1 MMTIVFFV
9 LLIIIMMIITTLLI
23 IIMIPPGVDFREQR
37 RRGRLHLHGN
47 QQVNFNN

>member
-9 LLIIIMMIITTLLI
+9 LLIIIMIIALLI
-23 IIMIPPGVDFREQR
+23 IIMILPGVDFCEQR

>member
-1 MMTIVFFV
+1 MMTIIFFA
-9 LLIIIMMIITTLLI
+9 LLIIMMIIITI
-23 IIMIPPGVDFREQR
+23 IIIMMIPPGVDFREQR

>member
-1 MMTIVFFV
+1 MMTIIFFA
-9 LLIIIMMIITTLLI
+9 LLIILMIIITI
-23 IIMIPPGVDFREQR
+23 IIIMMIPPGVDFREQR